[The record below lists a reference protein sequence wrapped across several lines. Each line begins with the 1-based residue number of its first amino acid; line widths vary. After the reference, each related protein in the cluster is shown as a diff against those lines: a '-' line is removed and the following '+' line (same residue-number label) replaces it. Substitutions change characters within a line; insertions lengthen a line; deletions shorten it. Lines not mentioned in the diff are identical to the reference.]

1 MSSANGHGPKRAILY
16 ARVSTDEQV
25 RGFSLRQ
32 QLEALRGYCDGEG
45 YEVIAEVEDPGYSGA
60 ELVRPGLDRARDLVE
75 TGEVSVVLAQDA
87 DRITREP
94 IHRALL
100 DEEAAKHGARIVA
113 LDDWGDDSHEGQ
125 LLKFMKGWV
134 SKGERL
140 KTAERTRRGSLRK
153 VREGKLI
160 RSRIPNYGF
169 GYDESG
175 DHYLVDEEKMRVVR
189 RIFDEVARGASLNSV
204 RRMLEEEGVPAPACE
219 RWSSTQI
226 GRIAA
231 SDVYFPHTIAEL
243 RELGVKEDV
252 LAGLDPH
259 SHYGV
264 WWYNRRDVATE
275 RVRQDGE
282 YKNRVR
288 KTRRDRHDWVPVPV
302 PDAGVSR
309 EVVEKARR
317 AVASNT
323 RPSRAAGRFWEL
335 SGGVVRC
342 TECGSSMR
350 TRARAPDSDGGE
362 PRYYY
367 VCWRAHGGR
376 GCDAKRNHRAERLE
390 REVVGLVDGEL
401 LADKETLE
409 RWIDEEMERE
419 LDTRSIRDPGA
430 TEAACAKVIEE
441 VQSERDKLVR
451 LYTTGRLDDAQYD
464 AYADELN
471 QREEAAR
478 LELGRAREAEERA
491 HTLEANRRAILEAY
505 GTGLQLGLMWF
516 PPHLRRQV
524 YLALGLVAWVS
535 PDGLVGI
542 EGYFDADVVRLTRE
556 VEEYARALMEADE
569 RTRSAPPDEVEREL
583 ERVRDTQTPWRP

>member
-1 MSSANGHGPKRAILY
+1 VTLPKGVQRA
-16 ARVSTDEQV
+16 AGVGSV
-25 RGFSLRQ
+25 G
-32 QLEALRGYCDGEG
+32 
-45 YEVIAEVEDPGYSGA
+45 
-60 ELVRPGLDRARDLVE
+60 RARDLVE

-204 RRMLEEEGVPAPACE
+204 KRMLEEEGVPAPASE
-219 RWSSTQI
+219 NWSSTQI

-243 RELGVKEDV
+243 RNLGVKEDV
-252 LAGLDPH
+252 LAGLNRD

-264 WWYNRRDVATE
+264 WWYNRRDVETE
-275 RVRQDGE
+275 RVRQGNE
-282 YKNRVR
+282 YKKHVR
-288 KTRRDRHDWVPVPV
+288 KSYHDRRDWVAVPVPN
-302 PDAGVSR
+302 AGIPR
-309 EVVEKARR
+309 ELVEKARGN
-317 AVASNT
+317 VASNT
-323 RPSRAAGRFWEL
+323 RPSRAGGRLWEL
-335 SGGVVRC
+335 SGGIVRC

-350 TRARAPDSDGGE
+350 TRARSAENGGE

-376 GCDAKRNHRAERLE
+376 GCAAKRNHRAESLE
-390 REVVGLVDGEL
+390 REVVALVDGEL
-401 LADKETLE
+401 LADRETLE
-409 RWIDEEMERE
+409 RWIYQEIERE
-419 LDTRSIRDPGA
+419 LSTRNTRDPGA
-430 TEAACAKVIEE
+430 TEAACTKVIEE

-451 LYTTGRLDDAQYD
+451 LYTTGRLDDAPYD
-464 AYADELN
+464 AYADELDR
-471 QREEAAR
+471 RERAAR
-478 LELGRAREAEERA
+478 LEREKAREAQE
-491 HTLEANRRAILEAY
+491 HSHNLEANRRAILDAY
-505 GTGLQLGLMWF
+505 GTGLQLGLTWF

-542 EGYFDADVVRLTRE
+542 EGSFDADVVRLTRE
-556 VEEYARALMEADE
+556 VEGYARALMEADE
-569 RTRSAPPDEVEREL
+569 RTRSAPLDEVEREL
-583 ERVRDTQTPWRP
+583 ARVRDAQTPWRP